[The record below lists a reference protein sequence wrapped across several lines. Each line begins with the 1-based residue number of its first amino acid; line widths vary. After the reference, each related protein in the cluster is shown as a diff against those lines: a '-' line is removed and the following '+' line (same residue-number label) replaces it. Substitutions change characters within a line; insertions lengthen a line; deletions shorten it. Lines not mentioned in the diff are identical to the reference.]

1 MAQKD
6 FYSLKDLQAM
16 IPGWKDTF
24 VVKEY
29 LDSGDNDPEDLEASA
44 YITEMMADPNAIE
57 ELAHIGKPFLKKY
70 ISTLKSGRTVFEPRE
85 LNIKNVNDVLGSVYE
100 GLKLEDIKNQDPKYL
115 SVNGKI
121 MKDLIEDEGWD
132 RNDVLKLIEE
142 EQKKQARK
150 DIYADNLVARTAFPR
165 TAESLKNT
173 GDFSGQDLALDA
185 GENVLQA
192 MPLAGVGTKVATQG
206 LRSGLRLVPAV
217 GGYLIENATV
227 PTVMAAAD
235 EIRKDDPSLLDFG
248 ERAATGTAVNA
259 AAGKMLGA
267 GLRALVPAKY
277 VQKLETWMN
286 SSGDEAL
293 KNKLDEINKIIEN
306 PRKYTADQVKKAQNE
321 LNLLVRQAEFTN
333 KGLLDPSFRNPSGTV
348 TIADYAANN
357 KNAKD
362 VGKLARDVYEGE
374 LTANINQPWVK
385 KVKNT
390 EAGYKP
396 NSVYFTNRETVFPH
410 MFVNQNKVGSQAGLL
425 KTTGRHNLDM
435 PEFNNYNWND
445 LEHSNL
451 VKNQLEDMFSGHHS
465 KTFHYNIDF
474 DKVVDDIL
482 KDPQMVSAI
491 VRAYG
496 GVNPR
501 EAVSSYVTNKLGR
514 SEWLRG
520 QQATLGRVF
529 GEYFPIS
536 KKQKESDEEE

>member
-1 MAQKD
+1 MEQPNLNFLGKD
-6 FYSLKDLQAM
+6 RERLGEVSRLFNSA
-16 IPGWKDTF
+16 
-24 VVKEY
+24 
-29 LDSGDNDPEDLEASA
+29 EDRAA
-44 YITEMMADPNAIE
+44 
-57 ELAHIGKPFLKKY
+57 FLKAVKDAADMKG
-70 ISTLKSGRTVFEPRE
+70 SDQQKREFVLKTFLSAPKSRQYLKVAMPE
-85 LNIKNVNDVLGSVYE
+85 LYKE
-100 GLKLEDIKNQDPKYL
+100 GLKAERGEGWKM
-115 SVNGKI
+115 S
-121 MKDLIEDEGWD
+121 MKDIEKATGATEKEILDPEKGWMTGNFKDLKFLMESEGLD
-132 RNDVLKLIEE
+132 YADALKLLRDT
-142 EQKKQARK
+142 QTKKSRK
-150 DIYADNLVARTAFPR
+150 DIYDDNLIARTVFPR
-165 TAESLKNT
+165 ISESLRDT
-173 GDFSGQDLALDA
+173 GDFSGQDLALDV
-185 GENVLQA
+185 GENILQA
-192 MPLAGVGTKVATQG
+192 MPLAGLGTKVATQG
-206 LRSGLRLVPAV
+206 LRSGLRILPNIE
-217 GGYLIENATV
+217 GYLIENAAV

-235 EIRKDDPSLLDFG
+235 ELRKDDPSLLDFG
-248 ERAATGTAVNA
+248 ERAATGAAVNA

-267 GLRALVPAKY
+267 GIRSLVPAKY

-306 PRKYTADQVKKAQNE
+306 PRKHTADQVKKAKNE

-333 KGLLDPSFRNPSGTV
+333 KGLLDRSFRNPTGTV

-357 KNAKD
+357 RNAKD

-374 LTANINQPWVK
+374 LTANSNQPWAKEVRK
-385 KVKNT
+385 T
-390 EAGYKP
+390 EKRYDP

-451 VKNQLEDMFSGHHS
+451 VKNQLDKMFADHHS
-465 KTFHYNIDF
+465 KTFHYDIDF

-482 KDPQMVSAI
+482 KDPKMVSAI
-491 VRAYG
+491 IRAYG

-501 EAVSSYVTNKLGR
+501 EVVSSYVANKLGR
-514 SEWLRG
+514 SEWLRR
-520 QQATLGRVF
+520 QQAMLGRVF